1 MQITTSRAGER
12 KHKNSNNI
20 NKVDKQTHA
29 IVCVNRLV
37 FYKKPTVL
45 MSIAS
50 LCAHSVCRSDSAAVL
65 TVDDVNNGSIANQLT
80 VLTL

>member
-12 KHKNSNNI
+12 KHKNSNNMSNNI
-20 NKVDKQTHA
+20 NKLMQ
-29 IVCVNRLV
+29 LL

-80 VLTL
+80 LLTL